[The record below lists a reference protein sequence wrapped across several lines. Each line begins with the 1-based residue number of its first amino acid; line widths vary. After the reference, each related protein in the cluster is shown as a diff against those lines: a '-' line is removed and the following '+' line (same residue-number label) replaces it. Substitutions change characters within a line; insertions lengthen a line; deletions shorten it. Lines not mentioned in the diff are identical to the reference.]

1 MWKRNAKGII
11 LSVLLGFSFCS
22 LQAQSYGRHPFDAK
36 NFNLGFLM
44 GLNLNSY
51 NLNEQTQVEDDGKI
65 LERLELINRP
75 GLTLGMIANF
85 NLTNQ
90 LSLRVIPSV
99 SLEQRDF
106 TYSFSDGEQQQRKI
120 EASYFNVPVMLQFK
134 SKYYRATRVYVLG
147 GFQVGVNLASNEK
160 VKNDPFLLK
169 IRDQDVSL
177 VVGTGINL
185 YGDRI
190 KLSPEIRY
198 SIGLIN
204 VYEPL
209 YTSHANAIQRLSSQV
224 ITLNINFE

>member
-1 MWKRNAKGII
+1 MWKRNAKGVF
-11 LSVLLGFSFCS
+11 LSILLGFSFCH

-51 NLNEQTQVEDDGKI
+51 NLKEQTQVEDEGKI

-85 NLTNQ
+85 NISSQ
-90 LSLRVIPSV
+90 LSLRIIPSV

-106 TYSFSDGEQQQRKI
+106 TYTFSDGEVQDRKI
-120 EASYFNVPVMLQFK
+120 EASYFNVPVLLQLK
-134 SKYYRATRVYVLG
+134 SKYYEATRIYVLG
-147 GFQVGVNLASNEK
+147 GFQFGVNLASNEK
-160 VKNDPFLLK
+160 VRNDPLLLK
-169 IRDQDVSL
+169 IRNEDLS
-177 VVGTGINL
+177 VVIGTGINL

-198 SIGLIN
+198 SIGLLN

-209 YTSHANAIQRLSSQV
+209 YTSHANAIQRLFSQV
-224 ITLNINFE
+224 ITLNVNFE

>member
-1 MWKRNAKGII
+1 M
-11 LSVLLGFSFCS
+11 
-22 LQAQSYGRHPFDAK
+22 
-36 NFNLGFLM
+36 
-44 GLNLNSY
+44 
-51 NLNEQTQVEDDGKI
+51 
-65 LERLELINRP
+65 INRP

-90 LSLRVIPSV
+90 LALRIIPSV

-106 TYSFSDGEQQQRKI
+106 TYSFSDGEQQNRKI

-147 GFQVGVNLASNEK
+147 GFQLGVNLASNEK